1 MEMSNMISILTFD
14 IVYIVAANGARDVG
28 ARLMAMAIW
37 GTGGTYKVLR
47 ILLFADKENQ
57 LREEDMRQSRHLR
70 VFQRLYLLLG
80 FTSFFSWIL
89 IEVRLLLS
97 DLETC

>member
-1 MEMSNMISILTFD
+1 
-14 IVYIVAANGARDVG
+14 
-28 ARLMAMAIW
+28 MAMAIW
-37 GTGGTYKVLR
+37 GMGGTYKVLR

-70 VFQRLYLLLG
+70 VFQQLYLLLG

-97 DLETC
+97 DLETG